1 MADDLENKPEKNK
14 ETKQD
19 EKLAKTSSTN
29 EPKVVT
35 TSPSKADELKKNTSH
50 ADNKPIRKTPQSDPE
65 NKKVKPT
72 KKSVEPIKKLD
83 DANNDKKSK
92 LSVKIDSSKDIKKD
106 TAGNSQEIKNDDS
119 SSRNTD
125 QSEFVEKLVSIN
137 RVAKVVKGGRRF
149 SFAALVVVGDGN
161 GMVGHGKGKAKEVP
175 EAIKKATDEAKANM
189 IRVPL
194 RHGRTL
200 HHDIKGRF
208 DSGKVY
214 LRSAPSGTGVIAGGP
229 MRAVFEALGIQ
240 DIVAKSVGS
249 SNPHNMIRATFE
261 ALKSSSS
268 PKIIAMRRGLKIND
282 ITKRRKFNEVSDN
295 AKN

>member
-1 MADDLENKPEKNK
+1 LF
-14 ETKQD
+14 
-19 EKLAKTSSTN
+19 
-29 EPKVVT
+29 PKVKLFIVPWLEAI
-35 TSPSKADELKKNTSH
+35 TSN

-92 LSVKIDSSKDIKKD
+92 LSVKIDSSKDVKKD

-249 SNPHNMIRATFE
+249 SNPHNMVRATFE